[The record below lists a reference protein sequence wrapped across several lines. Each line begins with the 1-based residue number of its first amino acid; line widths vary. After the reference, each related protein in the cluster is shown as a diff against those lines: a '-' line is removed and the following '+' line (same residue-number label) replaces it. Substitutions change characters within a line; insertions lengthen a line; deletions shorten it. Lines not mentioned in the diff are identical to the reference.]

1 MAEERIT
8 EVQTPSGGSHT
19 HTTVISEPRSGRGGG
34 AMWVI
39 VLLLIIVA
47 AIAVFYL
54 SGLNGSEVAK
64 NDAIAEAAEDVGNA
78 AGQVGEAAQDAADSV
93 KNR

>member
-19 HTTVISEPRSGRGGG
+19 HTTVISEPRSGSGG

-39 VLLLIIVA
+39 VLVLIVVA
-47 AIAVFYL
+47 ALAVFYL
-54 SGLNGSEVAK
+54 SGLSGSGAAK
-64 NDAIAEAAEDVGNA
+64 NDAIAGAAEDVGNA
-78 AGQVGEAAQDAADSV
+78 AGQVGDAAQDAADAV
-93 KNR
+93 RDR